1 MAFPLKLT
9 SLLESARVGA
19 DSLRSNPLR
28 TVLATTG
35 VIIGVA
41 SLVAAFAIT
50 DGVEVWSRAL
60 IARESSVQDVAVTA
74 RTRTRERGR
83 SVPVRG
89 YPELTLED
97 AERARA
103 EVPGVI
109 RHALMLNGRAETEHL
124 GARVTV
130 QLTLGTASLSDFA
143 GLRLA
148 GGRFF
153 TTGEESRGA
162 PVIVLGHRT
171 ATELAGAHDPVWLVG
186 RLIRAGT
193 ERREVVG
200 VLEAPIGGNESDL
213 VAFAPLRGGQDLLE
227 PSAAPR
233 VPTLR
238 LKARSIEAVDTL
250 QGEVVNWLAERYG
263 RGVEK
268 LDVVVGTERLH
279 NTRQA
284 MLLSKLLLG
293 LLASLILAVGGIGIM
308 NVLLAAVVERTREIG
323 IRKAVGASRGD
334 IPAQFLVESVT
345 VTTVGSAIGFVGGLL
360 IAFVGTA
367 VFRRVTGAG
376 IWPVVH
382 ASTSLIAIG
391 AAVVVG
397 VAFGTYPARRAANL
411 SPIEAIARE

>member
-1 MAFPLKLT
+1 MVSPLKLT
-9 SLLESARVGA
+9 SLFESARVGA

-74 RTRTRERGR
+74 RTQTRLRGR
-83 SVPVRG
+83 AVPVRG
-89 YPELTLED
+89 YPELTPEV
-97 AERARA
+97 AQRAQA

-109 RHALMLNGRAETEHL
+109 RHALLLNGRTELEHL
-124 GARVTV
+124 GARATV
-130 QLTLGTASLSDFA
+130 QLTLGTASLADFA
-143 GLRLA
+143 GMRFA
-148 GGRFF
+148 GGRFY
-153 TTGEESRGA
+153 TAAEEMHGS

-171 ATELAGAHDPVWLVG
+171 ATELAGVHDPLWLVG
-186 RLIRAGT
+186 RTIRTGG
-193 ERREVVG
+193 ERREVLG
-200 VLEAPIGGNESDL
+200 VLEPPVGGEEPNL
-213 VAFAPLRGGQDLLE
+213 VAFAPLRGGEALLE

-250 QGEVVNWLAERYG
+250 QGQVVDWLAERYG

-268 LDVVVGTERLH
+268 LDVVVGTEQLH

-323 IRKAVGASRGD
+323 IRKAVGASRRD
-334 IPAQFLVESVT
+334 IQVQFLVESVT
-345 VTTVGSAIGFVGGLL
+345 VTTVGSALGFVGGLV
-360 IAFVGTA
+360 IAVAGTA
-367 VFRRVTGAG
+367 VFRRITGAG
-376 IWPVVH
+376 IWPVLH
-382 ASTSLIAIG
+382 PSTSLIAIG
-391 AAVVVG
+391 AALVVG
-397 VAFGTYPARRAANL
+397 VAFGTYPARRAASL
-411 SPIEAIARE
+411 SPIDAIARE

>member
-1 MAFPLKLT
+1 MTSALKLT

-35 VIIGVA
+35 VIIGVG

-74 RTRTRERGR
+74 RTHTRVRGR

-97 AERARA
+97 AERAQA

-109 RHALMLNGRAETEHL
+109 RHSLMLNGRTETEHL
-124 GARVTV
+124 GARATV
-130 QLTLGTASLSDFA
+130 QLTLGTASLADFA
-143 GLRLA
+143 GLQLA

-153 TTGEESRGA
+153 TTGEETHGS

-171 ATELAGAHDPVWLVG
+171 ATELAGVHDPLWLVG
-186 RLIRAGT
+186 RTIRAGG

-200 VLEAPIGGNESDL
+200 VLEAPASGDEPDF
-213 VAFAPLRGGQDLLE
+213 VAFAPLRGGDALLE

-250 QGEVVNWLAERYG
+250 QGHVVNWLAERYG

-323 IRKAVGASRGD
+323 IRKAVGASRRD
-334 IPAQFLVESVT
+334 IQAQFLVESVT
-345 VTTVGSAIGFVGGLL
+345 VTTVGSAIGFVGGLV

-367 VFRRVTGAG
+367 VFRRITGAG

-382 ASTSLIAIG
+382 ASTPLIAIG

-397 VAFGTYPARRAANL
+397 VVFGTYPARRAASL